1 MSIFNAL
8 ETKNKKRKKEKERR
22 EEKNRLR
29 IIVRT
34 VLCTLKKERERE
46 RERERRKNK
55 KKTGKG
61 GTDILGCNIF
71 DQIIDFTRVRLRTG
85 VPNSILSAIRRRP
98 ITRVSKFQGASY
110 ANDFPDRIS

>member
-1 MSIFNAL
+1 LQNRGKDVIRGLVGGSKYYSCVIGENDVRRTAAEHLALTELTQPIPSRNKTMSIFNAL

-46 RERERRKNK
+46 REREREGKIK
-55 KKTGKG
+55 KKQEKAER
-61 GTDILGCNIF
+61 IF
-71 DQIIDFTRVRLRTG
+71 
-85 VPNSILSAIRRRP
+85 
-98 ITRVSKFQGASY
+98 
-110 ANDFPDRIS
+110 